1 MGGGSGRDLC
11 SIAAEMSTDA
21 SDAREQFLQA
31 LRNGDAGSLAQVVAD
46 DFTFVDPES
55 SAVVGQQRLI
65 DLVSNGVLRFES
77 IEVLDDNAAALGTDE
92 TRFKTRIRLSGR
104 MNETRYDGEY
114 RLLELYRKHGE
125 IWKAVLSS
133 ARPA

>member
-1 MGGGSGRDLC
+1 MSAD
-11 SIAAEMSTDA
+11 AAK
-21 SDAREQFLQA
+21 AREQFLDA
-31 LRNGDAGSLAQVVAD
+31 LRRGDAASLAEVVAD

-55 SAVVGQQRLI
+55 SAVVGHARLI
-65 DLVSNGVLRFES
+65 DLVRSGALRFES
-77 IEVLDDNAAALGTDE
+77 LEVLDDNAAALGSE
-92 TRFKTRIRLSGR
+92 EARFKTRIRITGR
-104 MNETRYDGEY
+104 MNESRYNGEY